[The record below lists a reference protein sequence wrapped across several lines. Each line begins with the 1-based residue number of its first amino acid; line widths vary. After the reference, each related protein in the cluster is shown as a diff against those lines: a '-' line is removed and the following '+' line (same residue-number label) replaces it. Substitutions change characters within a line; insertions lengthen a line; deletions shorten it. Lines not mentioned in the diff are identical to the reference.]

1 KDSFVLRE
9 AGRKQTVAG
18 GQVLDTDPPPKP
30 GPDPEGR
37 LAKRQAAD
45 RTELA
50 WRLVADRGAV
60 RASDV
65 LVLAGIRA
73 DEAVRS
79 GPGTAIRLPDH
90 QASTEGR
97 DDAGRLVAA
106 VAGGEPSPPTVK
118 ELVAQGFTLEL
129 IKAASADRRLVR
141 ISPELVFTP
150 SFVAEAERVVRERG

>member
-1 KDSFVLRE
+1 MKHPLTGRGAYKLYAGSAERDARLRVYGDTGEVRPGEGAYVRVTVSRPVVLDFKDSFVLRE

-79 GPGTAIRLPDH
+79 GAVK
-90 QASTEGR
+90 
-97 DDAGRLVAA
+97 AGPWL
-106 VAGGEPSPPTVK
+106 
-118 ELVAQGFTLEL
+118 L
-129 IKAASADRRLVR
+129 
-141 ISPELVFTP
+141 SPELVEE
-150 SFVAEAERVVRERG
+150 VAASMNGRLVR